1 MAKNKEFLTENELEL
16 VYEVLSEYS
25 DNMDNLLGD
34 EYSEDLFNLYLKLG
48 KKFGNLSE
56 EEDDEEEN

>member
-1 MAKNKEFLTENELEL
+1 MAKNKEFLTEDELEL

-25 DNMDNLLGD
+25 DNMDDLLGD

-56 EEDDEEEN
+56 EDGEEED

>member
-1 MAKNKEFLTENELEL
+1 MARNKEFLTEDELEL

-25 DNMDNLLGD
+25 DNMDELLGD

-56 EEDDEEEN
+56 EDEEDED

>member
-16 VYEVLSEYS
+16 VYEVLSEYA
-25 DNMDNLLGD
+25 DNMDELLGD
-34 EYSEDLFNLYLKLG
+34 EYAEDLYDLYIKLD
-48 KKFGNLSE
+48 KKFGSLS

>member
-1 MAKNKEFLTENELEL
+1 MAKNKEFLTEDELEL

-34 EYSEDLFNLYLKLG
+34 EYSEELFNLYIKLG

-56 EEDDEEEN
+56 EDEEDGE

>member
-1 MAKNKEFLTENELEL
+1 MAKDKEFLTEDELEL

-25 DNMDNLLGD
+25 DNMDDLLGD
-34 EYSEDLFNLYLKLG
+34 EYSEDLFNLYIKLG

-56 EEDDEEEN
+56 EEEEEDE

>member
-25 DNMDNLLGD
+25 ANMDELLGD
-34 EYSEDLFNLYLKLG
+34 EYSEDLFNLYIKLG

-56 EEDDEEEN
+56 EDEEED

>member
-1 MAKNKEFLTENELEL
+1 MAKDKEFLTEDELEL

-25 DNMDNLLGD
+25 DNMDDLLGD

-56 EEDDEEEN
+56 EDGEEED

>member
-1 MAKNKEFLTENELEL
+1 MAKNKNFLTEDELEL
-16 VYEVLSEYS
+16 VYNILSEYS
-25 DNMDNLLGD
+25 DNMDELLGD
-34 EYSEDLFNLYLKLG
+34 EYAEDLFNLYLKLG

>member
-1 MAKNKEFLTENELEL
+1 MAKNKEFLTEDELEL

-25 DNMDNLLGD
+25 DNMDHLLGD
-34 EYSEDLFNLYLKLG
+34 EYAEDLYNLYIKLG

-56 EEDDEEEN
+56 DEDDEE